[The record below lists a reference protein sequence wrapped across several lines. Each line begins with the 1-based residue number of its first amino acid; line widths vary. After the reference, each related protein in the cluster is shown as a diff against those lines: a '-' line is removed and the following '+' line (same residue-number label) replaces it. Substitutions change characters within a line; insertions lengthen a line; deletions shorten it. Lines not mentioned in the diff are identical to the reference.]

1 MPGKRSFHGVAVD
14 AGSGLAETIRAARGA
29 QAGPDDLL
37 VFKRA
42 VLPVLGPHATTVLLD
57 ATCGPD
63 LLPH

>member
-14 AGSGLAETIRAARGA
+14 AGSGLAATIRAARGA
-29 QAGPDDLL
+29 QAAPDDLM

-42 VLPVLGPHATTVLLD
+42 VLQILSPHATTVLLD

-63 LLPH
+63 LRP